1 MGFSIS
7 DVSLKRTTKCPSNFL
22 CLTNDKNPM
31 CSKDRPICSVEIPLE
46 SMIFVEDMNNCYAYN
61 NCVYKEKY
69 GAAHI
74 CTCPVRFEIYSR
86 YNM

>member
-22 CLTNDKNPM
+22 CLKNDTNPM
-31 CSKDRPICSVEIPLE
+31 CSKERSICSVEIPLE
-46 SMIFVEDMNNCYAYN
+46 SMIFVKGMNNCYEYSDCA
-61 NCVYKEKY
+61 YKEEY
-69 GAAHI
+69 GAGHI

-86 YNM
+86 YKV